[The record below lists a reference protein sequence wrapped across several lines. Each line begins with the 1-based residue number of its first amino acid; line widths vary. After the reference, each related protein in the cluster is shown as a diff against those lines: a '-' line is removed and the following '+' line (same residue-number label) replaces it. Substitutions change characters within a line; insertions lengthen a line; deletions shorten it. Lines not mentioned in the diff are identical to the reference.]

1 MNGVRAM
8 ISEQLLALEASISPS
23 NKLGDVD
30 GLFAHFI
37 LEGARIGRWTWEVN
51 CADTTWVQDHA
62 SGLTRGNYNLLSAL
76 GFSLSITQ
84 PNKQDGWFTTFIK
97 GMEVLQKRDL
107 FPTDGV
113 SFPNI
118 PRIFLGLALGAKAIP
133 DANKKD
139 AMCKWLLDVLN
150 QVVLRKAGAS
160 PGLTYVCIRSLL
172 VNEPQRVERGNI
184 TSVSE
189 MAFLEWGINK
199 HVFEV
204 RDSPKEISEFR
215 EHLVSEILSTD
226 AQQLDSTQAA
236 ILWYGL
242 NHCLTVSVHELI
254 VSPSHVAIILSRFQD
269 GLRRWRWDS
278 EQVKHPIRWA
288 IREEREIQDIV
299 WMMLRSV
306 FSDLVDEDTL
316 PKFGHS
322 SYKAD
327 FGIPSLGLLIEVKM
341 ARKAED
347 FKTIEKEIMEDSRGY
362 LSQTGRYS
370 RILVFIYDDSAS
382 VQEHG
387 ITKQALKKL
396 PEIEDVIIVSRPSH
410 LPPSTSL

>member
-1 MNGVRAM
+1 VC
-8 ISEQLLALEASISPS
+8 SSDL
-23 NKLGDVD
+23 
-30 GLFAHFI
+30 
-37 LEGARIGRWTWEVN
+37 
-51 CADTTWVQDHA
+51 
-62 SGLTRGNYNLLSAL
+62 
-76 GFSLSITQ
+76 
-84 PNKQDGWFTTFIK
+84 
-97 GMEVLQKRDL
+97 VLQKRDL
-107 FPTDGV
+107 FPTDRV

-133 DANKKD
+133 DANKRD
-139 AMCKWLLDVLN
+139 AMCRWLLDVLN
-150 QVVLRKAGAS
+150 QVVSRKAEGS

-172 VNEPQRVERGNI
+172 VNAPQRVELKNI

-189 MAFLEWGINK
+189 MVFLEWGINK

-204 RDSPKEISEFR
+204 RDLPEEISEFR
-215 EHLVSEILSTD
+215 GRLVSEILSTD
-226 AQQLDSTQAA
+226 AKQLDSAQAA
-236 ILWYGL
+236 LLWYGL
-242 NHCLTVSVHELI
+242 NHCLTVSVHELM

-269 GLRRWRWDS
+269 ALRRWRWDS
-278 EQVKHPIRWA
+278 DRVKNPIRWM

-299 WMMLRSV
+299 WIMLKPV

-341 ARKAED
+341 ARKADD

-362 LSQTGRYS
+362 LAHAGRYS
-370 RILVFIYDDSAS
+370 KILVFIYDDSAS

-387 ITKQALKKL
+387 ITKQALREL

-410 LPPSTSL
+410 LPLTTSL